1 MMKSYYNAFRRLG
14 RCSEAA
20 RAVTLRRK
28 FMKYMRRAGIA
39 LGISLL
45 TGCLLCGIA
54 AAGSDVRPTATPTPT
69 PAGIVIGDSAQEPGL
84 EEPVPTMSPWD
95 MELAN
100 TYNALEEMKT
110 DGTAGYGGYWK
121 DADTEPGAFFIGVTK
136 AADREMILARIPD
149 SFREWIRFVD
159 VQYSY
164 TEIWNAYQEI
174 VKKYFR
180 DIADEDFHTDPE
192 KQELAYAGVSESR
205 NTVVVGVIND
215 LPKERQDRAI
225 AELFDRYGSKI
236 IIELADRSEAVDDYL
251 IGEVGGKEIW
261 FDSMDRPIYGDY
273 TAQAGPYINV
283 TEIVYTDYLRKDRKK
298 TGLPLPV
305 ILAAAA
311 VFAAVLGA
319 LYLGL
324 ARAKR
329 RAALTADGRT
339 VTADASDGDREI
351 EELFKR
357 TSGDVSEAGR
367 ERIFEAYERERQ
379 DNK

>member
-1 MMKSYYNAFRRLG
+1 
-14 RCSEAA
+14 
-20 RAVTLRRK
+20 
-28 FMKYMRRAGIA
+28 MKYIRRAGIA
-39 LGISLL
+39 LSITVLA
-45 TGCLLCGIA
+45 GCLLCGIA
-54 AAGSDVRPTATPTPT
+54 AAGSDVGPTATPTPT

-100 TYNALEEMKT
+100 TYKALEAMKT

-136 AADREMILARIPD
+136 DADREKILARIPD
-149 SFREWIRFVD
+149 SFRDWIRFVD

-174 VKKYFR
+174 VKKYFL
-180 DIADEDFHTDPE
+180 DIADADSHTDPE

-215 LPKERQDRAI
+215 LPKERQDRVI

-236 IIELADRSEAVDDYL
+236 IIELADRSEAEDGYL
-251 IGEVGGKEIW
+251 FGEVGGKEIW
-261 FDSMDRPIYGDY
+261 LDGMDRPIYGDY

-311 VFAAVLGA
+311 VFAAGLGA

>member
-1 MMKSYYNAFRRLG
+1 
-14 RCSEAA
+14 
-20 RAVTLRRK
+20 
-28 FMKYMRRAGIA
+28 MKYIRRAGIA
-39 LGISLL
+39 LSITVLA
-45 TGCLLCGIA
+45 GCLLCGIA
-54 AAGSDVRPTATPTPT
+54 AAGSDVGPTATPTPT

-95 MELAN
+95 MEQAN
-100 TYNALEEMKT
+100 TYKALEAMKT

-136 AADREMILARIPD
+136 DADREKLLARIPD

-180 DIADEDFHTDPE
+180 DIADADFHTDPE

-215 LPKERQDRAI
+215 LPKERQDRVI

-251 IGEVGGKEIW
+251 IGGAGGKEIY
-261 FDSMDRPIYGDY
+261 FDGMDRPIYRDY

-311 VFAAVLGA
+311 VFAAGLGA

-339 VTADASDGDREI
+339 VTADVSDGDREI